1 MLAEDTKHPER
12 QPPWKVVGQNIKD
25 KIRDKRFRDGDP
37 SWGGSREGGVVSTQF
52 VCGEFWNLRG
62 EHNWEKKKKK
72 TQNMRLTATTSGDRE
87 VAQRLTS
94 DTSYWGLGTEAWA
107 ASTVLRVKT
116 EREHLE
122 DNWREI
128 MWDSNPNRGITRETK
143 KKKKERDRER
153 DFPKKSK
160 PAAV

>member
-1 MLAEDTKHPER
+1 
-12 QPPWKVVGQNIKD
+12 
-25 KIRDKRFRDGDP
+25 
-37 SWGGSREGGVVSTQF
+37 
-52 VCGEFWNLRG
+52 
-62 EHNWEKKKKK
+62 
-72 TQNMRLTATTSGDRE
+72 MRLTATTSGDGE

-128 MWDSNPNRGITRETK
+128 M
-143 KKKKERDRER
+143 
-153 DFPKKSK
+153 
-160 PAAV
+160 

>member
-1 MLAEDTKHPER
+1 
-12 QPPWKVVGQNIKD
+12 
-25 KIRDKRFRDGDP
+25 
-37 SWGGSREGGVVSTQF
+37 
-52 VCGEFWNLRG
+52 
-62 EHNWEKKKKK
+62 
-72 TQNMRLTATTSGDRE
+72 MRLTATTSGDGE

-143 KKKKERDRER
+143 KKKKKEIETFQRRASQLQYSERITGRKARGLQTEEIGCKCQTFLSLLSGRRKQTSDIFFLLYKFKRR
-153 DFPKKSK
+153 FLLKYCVAIMAPDFTWS
-160 PAAV
+160 

>member
-1 MLAEDTKHPER
+1 
-12 QPPWKVVGQNIKD
+12 
-25 KIRDKRFRDGDP
+25 
-37 SWGGSREGGVVSTQF
+37 
-52 VCGEFWNLRG
+52 
-62 EHNWEKKKKK
+62 
-72 TQNMRLTATTSGDRE
+72 MRLTATTSGDRE

-143 KKKKERDRER
+143 KKKKKREIERETFQRRASQLQYSER
-153 DFPKKSK
+153 VTGRKARGLQTEEIGCKCQTFLSLLSGRRKQTSDIFFPSLYKFKRRFLLKYYVAIMTPGFTWS
-160 PAAV
+160 